1 MSKFVR
7 AVFLAAGL
15 LLAGGICAQGYPNK
29 PVKLI
34 NPYAAGGGVDLLA
47 RLVALK
53 LQEKW
58 GQPFL
63 VESKPG
69 AGGNIGVDFVAK
81 SAPDGYTL
89 LIMTSTLTTNPYF
102 IAKMPFDAERDLAP
116 ISMLALQEFYLVANP
131 ELPVKT
137 VADLIAYAKANPG
150 KVTYSTPGIGTP
162 QQLGGELLKTSAGID
177 IVHIPYK
184 GQAPAINAV
193 LSGEVAMTW
202 VTTNAA
208 IPHIRTGKL
217 RGLALAVLNRPAAFK
232 DVPVIAET
240 VPGYELYAWYAVFAP
255 AGTPA
260 EIIQQLAQEIR
271 RIAQLPDVR
280 EKLVPLGFDVRSS
293 SPQELRATIAAD
305 LEKWGKVAKA
315 AGIKPE

>member
-7 AVFLAAGL
+7 AVFFATGL
-15 LLAGGICAQGYPNK
+15 LLAGGICAQGYPHK
-29 PVKLI
+29 PVRLI
-34 NPYAAGGGVDLLA
+34 NPYAAGGGVDMLA
-47 RLVALK
+47 RIVAFK

-58 GQPFL
+58 GQPFI

-89 LIMTSTLTTNPYF
+89 LVMTSTLTTNPYF

-116 ISMLALQEFYLVANP
+116 ISMLAFQEFYLVANP
-131 ELPVKT
+131 ELPAKT

-150 KVTYSTPGIGTP
+150 KVAYSTPGIGTP
-162 QQLGGELLKTSAGID
+162 QQLGGELLKISAGID
-177 IVHIPYK
+177 IVHVPYK

-217 RGLALAVLNRPAAFK
+217 RGMALAVLNRPAAFK